1 MVYQGFWIRALVLAG
16 VSLSSLAWAQS
27 TPAPIVTLT
36 TSKSEIAVGKTA
48 RISWNSTNATR
59 CVGSGAWTQ
68 VYEGNAAKRG
78 SFTTAVLTERTNL
91 FLLSCSGP
99 GGSAQQSLTIAAL
112 PKPDVSL
119 TAKPNRA
126 LPGESVVLSWQSTD
140 ATSCVASGAPFV
152 GNKSMSGSETL
163 DDLTKGTK
171 KFSISCKGVG
181 GTTKVTTEVAVV
193 PAPTLTFSARSNQVP
208 ENGSTQLK
216 WKATDAT
223 SCVASGDW
231 SGEQDVSGSLS
242 TGSITGSKRYT
253 LSCAGPNGAV
263 QSSLEV
269 VALPAP
275 KVTLA
280 ISDSLVA
287 TGSSVDIRW
296 SSEFATECR
305 ASGSPFTGVK
315 PLDGEEVLAKL
326 TSGEKRF
333 KLTCKGPGGSAF
345 AEAKLSVT
353 AKPTIAKF
361 SMDKTVVA
369 LGTNAVLSWESLNTS
384 RCQASGGWSGAR
396 DVNGSIPFTAKA
408 SGRFTFSIE
417 CQGAREVV
425 KRTITVAVPHVPLP
439 TSYENKNSVPFDQTQ
454 IPFLGVLNVPRE
466 EKEWDL
472 TGQSITIGDFFQE
485 GRFSAFVSTA
495 RATGR
500 FGIQN
505 VSDVPGKAYF
515 LSQDDSGQWRDRTT
529 ELLSSPEDRETC
541 TTINQ
546 ALTADFNNDR
556 KPDIFLSCAGR
567 ANYHQLPTGES
578 EITHPSYADI
588 HLAKPVLYLSSAS
601 GRYKRVELPYR
612 WYVQHAS
619 AADLNGD
626 GNVDIAIAYNS
637 QFPKEEDR
645 TPFVLLGKGDG
656 SFTRADGLLPLMNN
670 NGRPTAWEI
679 GGYMGLH
686 LIPIGDRL
694 DLLMV
699 GYQSIAWIR
708 GVEKQPGRF
717 DVKTRRL
724 IKMPTSPKTG
734 ERYNSPPDIVFAHDS
749 FYFVS
754 QACFDGGCDWDLI
767 RSDLKSL
774 TPVIVPVLS
783 NLNNNYRTVTSQ
795 VKTAL
800 DGSIVAYHAGCWP
813 PNPGMCAM
821 QVRAGIGQTLANLET
836 LRYIASHRDLIE
848 SIGVDIAKGRAHYEQ
863 HAFSQSR
870 KITFDPLI
878 YVASNPDLIPLIGAD
893 REKAA
898 RHYITTGYREGRP
911 TSGFDPLRYIASHGD
926 LIDSFGLDTTAAT
939 ENYLRFGYREGREV
953 TFDPL
958 AYIASFA
965 DLIKR
970 FGIDALAAIEHF
982 ILEGFEE
989 GRRVTFDALAY
1000 LASYVDLIG
1009 RFGLDA
1015 VAAAKHYIETGFNEG
1030 RKVLFDALG
1039 YLANNADVR
1048 SQFGSDVI
1056 AATRYY
1062 ITKGFSENP
1071 PFARHAESPAT
1082 WFEAHRFLVQTSFGP
1097 TEQTIAQ
1104 LLEFGNGPNGYE
1116 RWIDAQIAK
1125 PVSTNLHTLIARTP
1139 IDRKNMGASQ
1149 LIADRVDIWFRNA
1162 MTGDDQLRQR
1172 VGWALA
1178 QIMVVSDNGA
1188 LMELPYAVADFQD
1201 MLNRNAFGNFR
1212 TLLEDVTLHPAMGLY
1227 LSMYGNQKAVEGTN
1241 LRPDENYA
1249 REMMQLFTIGL
1260 VELNI
1265 DGTVKRDANGQP
1277 IPTYTQDTIRGF
1289 ARVFT
1294 GWKPECFYYVPRDQC
1309 FVRAH
1314 LVPWPNEDGFN
1325 QGKPLVV
1332 HEDFH
1337 EPGAKQLLVYPGVS
1351 LAGGVLPA
1359 NQGGVR
1365 DLQLALDNVF
1375 HHPNVGPFISKQLI
1389 QKLVTSNPSP
1399 DYVRRVAEV
1408 FNNDGSGVRG
1418 NLKAVI
1424 KAILLDREAREL
1436 TNRSTAGK
1444 IKEPLLRLTQLWRMY
1459 AEEIPAGKFIYGI
1472 PGGPVFTLGQS
1483 PGQSPSVFNF
1493 FSPFY
1498 APPGEIAQAGLVA
1511 PELQLANEN
1520 LHTQLSGVFFN
1531 QSHYQ
1536 TSRSQ
1541 WTRGDS
1547 TFIDVEDE
1555 MRAAD
1560 DVDSLI
1566 DLVAKKLLGSADAM
1580 SPALREETRR
1590 QLRRWKADQTYVDNQ
1605 YGTRKEHFEYF
1616 RQNRVGDALYLILT
1630 SPEFAVQQ

>member
-1 MVYQGFWIRALVLAG
+1 MGYQGFWIRSLVLAG
-16 VSLSSLAWAQS
+16 VFLSSHAWAQP

-36 TSKSEIAVGKTA
+36 TSKSEIAAGKTA
-48 RISWNSTNATR
+48 RISWTSTNATR
-59 CVGSGAWTQ
+59 CVGSGAWAQ

-78 SFTTAVLTERTNL
+78 SFTTAALTERTNL
-91 FLLSCSGP
+91 FSLNCSGP
-99 GGSAQQSLTIAAL
+99 SGSTQQSLTITAL
-112 PKPDVSL
+112 PKPDVTL
-119 TAKPNRA
+119 TAQPNRA
-126 LPGESVVLSWQSTD
+126 LPGESVVLSWQSAD

-152 GNKSMSGSETL
+152 GNKSISGSETL

-193 PAPTLTFSARSNQVP
+193 PVPTLTFSASATQVA
-208 ENGSTQLK
+208 EKSSTQLK
-216 WKATDAT
+216 WRATDAT
-223 SCVASGDW
+223 SCIASGDW
-231 SGEQDVSGSLS
+231 SGEQKTSGTVS
-242 TGSITGSKRYT
+242 TGNITDSKRYT
-253 LSCAGPNGAV
+253 LTCTGLNGVAQKTV
-263 QSSLEV
+263 DV

-275 KVTLA
+275 RVTLS

-315 PLDGEEVLAKL
+315 SLDGEEVLAKL

-345 AEAKLSVT
+345 AEATLSVT

-361 SMDKTVVA
+361 AMDKAVVA
-369 LGTNAVLSWESLNTS
+369 LGTNAVLSWEVLNTS
-384 RCQASGGWSGAR
+384 RCHASGGWSGAR
-396 DVNGSIPFTAKA
+396 DVSGSISFKA
-408 SGRFTFSIE
+408 TTSGQFTFSIE

-425 KRTITVAVPHVPLP
+425 KKTITVAVPHVPQP

-500 FGIQN
+500 FGIPN

-556 KPDIFLSCAGR
+556 KPDIFLACAGR
-567 ANYHQLPTGES
+567 ANYQQLPTGES
-578 EITHPSYADI
+578 EITHPNYADI

-686 LIPIGDRL
+686 LIPIGNRL

-734 ERYNSPPDIVFAHDS
+734 ERYNSPPDIVLAHDS

-754 QACFDGGCDWDLI
+754 QACFEGGCDWDLI

-863 HAFSQSR
+863 HALSQSR
-870 KITFDPLI
+870 TITFDPLI

-926 LIDSFGLDTTAAT
+926 LIESFGLDTTAAT

-1000 LASYVDLIG
+1000 LASYADLIG
-1009 RFGLDA
+1009 QFGLDTA
-1015 VAAAKHYIETGFNEG
+1015 AAAKHYIETGFNEG

-1071 PFARHAESPAT
+1071 PFARHSDSPTT

-1097 TEQTIAQ
+1097 TEQTIEQ

-1125 PVSTNLHTLIARTP
+1125 PVSANLPTLIARTP
-1139 IDRKNMGASQ
+1139 VDRKNMGASQ

-1212 TLLEDVTLHPAMGLY
+1212 SLLEDVTLHPAMGLY

-1277 IPTYTQDTIRGF
+1277 IPTYTQDTIRGL

-1294 GWKPECFYYVPRDQC
+1294 GWKAQCFDYVPRDQC
-1309 FVRAH
+1309 FQGAY
-1314 LVPWPNEDGFN
+1314 LVPWPNENGFN
-1325 QGKPLVV
+1325 QGKPMVV

-1337 EPGAKQLLVYPGVS
+1337 EPGAKQLLVYRGVS

-1359 NQGGVR
+1359 NQGGRR

-1408 FNNDGSGVRG
+1408 FNDDGSGVRG

-1498 APPGEIAQAGLVA
+1498 APPGEIAQEGLVA

-1520 LHTQLSGVFFN
+1520 LHTQLGGVFFN

-1547 TFIDVEDE
+1547 TFIDVEEE
-1555 MRAAD
+1555 MRAAG
-1560 DVDSLI
+1560 DVDRLM
-1566 DLVAKKLLGSADAM
+1566 DLVAKKLLGSAEAM

-1605 YGTRKEHFEYF
+1605 YGTREEHFEYF
-1616 RQNRVGDALYLILT
+1616 QRNRVGDALYLILT

>member
-1 MVYQGFWIRALVLAG
+1 MGYQGFWIRSLVLAG
-16 VSLSSLAWAQS
+16 VFLSSHAWAQP

-36 TSKSEIAVGKTA
+36 TSKSEIAAGKTA
-48 RISWNSTNATR
+48 RISWTSTNATR
-59 CVGSGAWTQ
+59 CAGSGAWTQ

-78 SFTTAVLTERTNL
+78 SFTTAALTERTNL
-91 FLLSCSGP
+91 FSLNCSGP
-99 GGSAQQSLTIAAL
+99 GGSTQQNLTITAL
-112 PKPDVSL
+112 PKPEVAL
-119 TAKPNRA
+119 TARPNRA
-126 LPGESVVLSWQSTD
+126 LPGESVVLSWQSAD

-152 GNKSMSGSETL
+152 GNKPISGSETL

-193 PAPTLTFSARSNQVP
+193 PVPTLTFSASATQVA
-208 ENGSTQLK
+208 EKSSTQLK

-223 SCVASGDW
+223 SCIASGDW
-231 SGEQDVSGSLS
+231 SGEQKTSGTVS
-242 TGSITGSKRYT
+242 TGNITDSKRYT
-253 LSCAGPNGAV
+253 LTCTGLNGVAQKTV
-263 QSSLEV
+263 DV
-269 VALPAP
+269 AALPAP
-275 KVTLA
+275 RVTLS

-287 TGSSVDIRW
+287 TGSSVNMRW

-315 PLDGEEVLAKL
+315 SLDGEEVLAKL

-345 AEAKLSVT
+345 AEATLSVT

-361 SMDKTVVA
+361 AMDKAVVA
-369 LGTNAVLSWESLNTS
+369 LGTNAVLSWEVLNTS

-396 DVNGSIPFTAKA
+396 DVSGSISFKA
-408 SGRFTFSIE
+408 TTSGRFTFSIE

-425 KRTITVAVPHVPLP
+425 KKTITVAVPHVPLP

-500 FGIQN
+500 FGIPN

-529 ELLSSPEDRETC
+529 ELLSSPQDRETC

-556 KPDIFLSCAGR
+556 KPDIFLACAGR

-578 EITHPSYADI
+578 EITHPNYADI

-612 WYVQHAS
+612 WYLQHAS

-656 SFTRADGLLPLMNN
+656 SFTRADGLLPLMNT

-686 LIPIGDRL
+686 LIPIGNRL

-734 ERYNSPPDIVFAHDS
+734 ERYNSPPDIVLAHDS

-754 QACFDGGCDWDLI
+754 QACFEGGCDWDLI
-767 RSDLKSL
+767 RSDLTSL

-863 HAFSQSR
+863 YALSQSR
-870 KITFDPLI
+870 TITFDPLI

-926 LIDSFGLDTTAAT
+926 LIETFGLDTAAAT
-939 ENYLRFGYREGREV
+939 ENYLRFGHREGREV
-953 TFDPL
+953 IFDPL

-1000 LASYVDLIG
+1000 LASYADLIG
-1009 RFGLDA
+1009 QFGLDTA
-1015 VAAAKHYIETGFNEG
+1015 AAAKHYIETGFNEG

-1071 PFARHAESPAT
+1071 PFARHSDSPTT

-1097 TEQTIAQ
+1097 TEQTIEQ
-1104 LLEFGNGPNGYE
+1104 LLEFGNGPKGYE

-1125 PVSTNLHTLIARTP
+1125 PISTNLPTLIARTP

-1265 DGTVKRDANGQP
+1265 DGTVKRDSNGQP

-1294 GWKPECFYYVPRDQC
+1294 GWKAQCFDYVPRDQC
-1309 FVRAH
+1309 FQGAY
-1314 LVPWPNEDGFN
+1314 LVPWPNENGFN
-1325 QGKPLVV
+1325 QGKPMVV

-1359 NQGGVR
+1359 NQGGRR

-1375 HHPNVGPFISKQLI
+1375 HHHNVGPFISKQLI

-1408 FNNDGSGVRG
+1408 FNDDGSGVRG

-1498 APPGEIAQAGLVA
+1498 APPGEIVQEGLVA

-1555 MRAAD
+1555 MRAAG
-1560 DVDSLI
+1560 DVDRLM
-1566 DLVAKKLLGSADAM
+1566 DLVAKKLLGSAEAM

-1605 YGTRKEHFEYF
+1605 YGTRAEHFEYF
-1616 RQNRVGDALYLILT
+1616 QRNRVGDALYLILT